1 MIEQE
6 HLTATIRDEEHGAA
20 RAAMQTRIAAIEHLP
35 QGPLRARLCA
45 AAHLTGGYQLMMALE
60 GNAATIR
67 QLRRIAD
74 MIEAETAGPH

>member
-1 MIEQE
+1 MSEQE

-20 RAAMQTRIAAIEHLP
+20 RAAIQTRIAAIENLP

-60 GNAATIR
+60 GDAATIR